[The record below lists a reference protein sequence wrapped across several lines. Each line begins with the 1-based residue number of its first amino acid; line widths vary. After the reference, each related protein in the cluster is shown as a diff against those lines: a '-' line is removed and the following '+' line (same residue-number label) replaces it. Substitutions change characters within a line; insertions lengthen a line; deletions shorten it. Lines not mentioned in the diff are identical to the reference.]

1 MLRNSPSFEEVQL
14 LRRAQEENVIDENNA
29 WDTAEVSDVDL
40 KPLSIKKPIA
50 KSMKK
55 GQKGPKMQ

>member
-29 WDTAEVSDVDL
+29 WDAAEVI
-40 KPLSIKKPIA
+40 PL
-50 KSMKK
+50 
-55 GQKGPKMQ
+55 